1 MRSPGRL
8 YSINSE
14 GQVII
19 LQSRIAQNQDQ
30 NSPVSDHRS
39 NRKSGGKLK
48 GGGTFEQLSTDET
61 EVRFKVQ
68 HIEQTIQERAF
79 SRYKEMVQTGRA
91 EEDLHKVAAKIND
104 ITYKYRVQN
113 GGGLNQPSYAF
124 RYP

>member
-1 MRSPGRL
+1 M
-8 YSINSE
+8 
-14 GQVII
+14 
-19 LQSRIAQNQDQ
+19 
-30 NSPVSDHRS
+30 SDHHS
-39 NRKSGGKLK
+39 NRKSGGKLN
-48 GGGTFEQLSTDET
+48 GGGNTFEQLSTDET

-79 SRYKEMVQTGRA
+79 SRYKEMLQTGRA